1 MQRANEMSG
10 NNQFWSSHSKSAKK
24 KDALPPV
31 DDVRDAAPTSQASNH
46 FYAFNQSMAPL
57 HDAAHQRTLSPNV
70 IRNLA
75 EVSESDAMAESAP
88 FEPSSPI
95 ASRDFGLSGG
105 VGQFSE

>member
-1 MQRANEMSG
+1 
-10 NNQFWSSHSKSAKK
+10 
-24 KDALPPV
+24 
-31 DDVRDAAPTSQASNH
+31 
-46 FYAFNQSMAPL
+46 MAPL

-95 ASRDFGLSGG
+95 ATRDFGMTGG
-105 VGQFSE
+105 VGQFSEKAKVSVCWLRTISLVFYKK